1 MIVPALIVSDP
12 ARGNGLGVVRGGGRG
27 FDPVAGKP
35 ARCYFGWHFLG
46 LDLLGVRILAF
57 DPGWF
62 YPSEFG
68 YLALHIAFVLK
79 RLLCNF
85 HLPLDL
91 EQFTSLGFGF
101 Y

>member
-35 ARCYFGWHFLG
+35 ARWYFGWHFLG
-46 LDLLGVRILAF
+46 VWTYVGLGSWCF

-79 RLLCNF
+79 RLLFNF
-85 HLPLDL
+85 HLPLGL
-91 EQFTSLGFGF
+91 E
-101 Y
+101 